1 MKIITIFAEK
11 LYAIQYDGE
20 TLNELARLMD
30 LWADV
35 AYLRQF
41 AKEYG
46 ITDVRQFVHDIREDA
61 EFIED
66 LLVEMAQNKSPLEQ
80 FFKPL
85 NNLETGIKVLSLQK
99 GRRYKLRVYA
109 IRIDADLFLITGGAI
124 KIVFRM
130 EEHTDTQK
138 EKDKLEAVWRFLQRN
153 GVFDDNSFYELINDD
168 YGN

>member
-1 MKIITIFAEK
+1 
-11 LYAIQYDGE
+11 
-20 TLNELARLMD
+20 MD
-30 LWADV
+30 LWTDMT
-35 AYLRQF
+35 YLRQF
-41 AKEYG
+41 AKENG
-46 ITDVRQFVHDIREDA
+46 ISNVRQFVNDIREDA

-66 LLVEMAQNKSPLEQ
+66 LLAEMAQNKSPLEQ

-85 NNLETGIKVLSLQK
+85 NNLEIGAKVLSLQK

-130 EEHTDTQK
+130 EEHADTQK
-138 EKDKLEAVWRFLQRN
+138 EKNKLEAVRRFLQRN